1 MVTRVKQRRERGLTR
16 VSAKNQI
23 TIPVRALADSGLAPG
38 DRLRVFADGDG
49 RLVAER
55 ERDALDDVAGMFDGL
70 YPDGYLDDLRDEWR

>member
-70 YPDGYLDDLRDEWR
+70 YPDRYLDDLRDEWR